1 MAYRYDKNPITGA
14 SEIVIDGFEQ
24 GIANSAYEGIADIR
38 NANIIS
44 SPKQASVAFAT
55 VGVTLPPTGYTAVAW
70 SSDTATDIFTTTT
83 TAGFYTGMAFTLVST
98 SGAGSGT
105 AGYVYYVGNITTT
118 TFKLYLDISLNTLL
132 DVTVNRTGTFTIT
145 TFGTPTDS
153 ISVPGYAFSSETGL
167 SFDFTFVM
175 TSNGYVWFLTPI
187 INPSATGGSIPQ
199 NTLQFLGNL
208 GHSVVGTGIQTGLVV
223 WKGYLFAF
231 MGSVIDYISV
241 TNIQGNSPPS
251 TTWVYNWQT
260 TTSSPQGHR
269 AIPATDDAIYF
280 CNGAKVGSILLNAN
294 QTFNPATPATYTY
307 NTSALGLP
315 TFDVAT
321 CLAQLGSSLLVGGI
335 LNYIYPWDRVAT
347 SFNYP
352 LICAENYTKCIVAM
366 NSSAY
371 IFAGNRGRIYITN
384 GANIDLFRKFPD
396 YLSGTVDPYY
406 NWGWAIYW
414 KNKLYF
420 TIDCTANTFSTV
432 ISNFAGVWA
441 LDIASKTLILSNSLS
456 YGTYAGSVPTLT
468 NMGHTIPTGD
478 GIYAFW
484 SNTTGGIDY
493 TGASPYTNFETRIDT
508 DIIPVGSFLTHATF
522 GNIEYKLGKALVAG
536 ESVRLSYR
544 TNLTDAFTTI
554 FTSTALQLSDYSL
567 MNFEGVQWLQI
578 RYEASSTASSPS
590 YVLLKEIRLR

>member
-70 SSDTATDIFTTTT
+70 TSDSGTGLFTTATTT
-83 TAGFYTGMAFTLVST
+83 GFYNGMALTIATT

-105 AGYVYYVGNITTT
+105 AGLTYYVGNITST
-118 TFKLYLDISLNTLL
+118 TFKLYNDISLNSALA
-132 DVTVNRTGTFTIT
+132 VTTNRNGTFTVP
-145 TFGTPTDS
+145 TFGTPSDS
-153 ISVPGYAFSSETGL
+153 ITTPSSSFATPSGL
-167 SFDFTFVM
+167 NFKDTFVM
-175 TSNGYVWFLTPI
+175 TDNGYVWRLTYLTI
-187 INPSATGGSIPQ
+187 GSIPI
-199 NTLQFLGNL
+199 NTLQFLGNVA
-208 GHSVVGTGIQTGLVV
+208 HSTAGTANQTGLVV
-223 WKGYLFAF
+223 WKSYLFAF
-231 MGSVIDYISV
+231 MNASIDYISL
-241 TNIQGNSPPS
+241 TNIQSGNPS
-251 TTWVYNWQT
+251 TTWVYNWQSIT
-260 TTSSPQGHR
+260 ASGQGHR

-280 CNGAKVGSILLNAN
+280 CNGPAVGSVLLNPG
-294 QTFNPATPATYTY
+294 QIFNPATPATYTY

-384 GANIDLFRKFPD
+384 GANIDLFKKFPD
-396 YLSGTVDPYY
+396 SLSGTVDPYY
-406 NWGWAIYW
+406 NWGWSIYW

-468 NMGHTIPTGD
+468 NMGSISPTGD